1 MQFSL
6 GKNQKTLEELKK
18 SANIFKFSDFK
29 TKRYTVVINWLA

>member
-18 SANIFKFSDFK
+18 SGNNFKFSDST
-29 TKRYTVVINWLA
+29 TKRYTNVISWLA